1 MKQCSQKL
9 EFMDYEVI
17 TPHVPDTHD
26 ERSILRSSVGLLWVS
41 YLLRGRTLDLNVV
54 LQILPEPLQ
63 A

>member
-1 MKQCSQKL
+1 
-9 EFMDYEVI
+9 MDYEVI